1 MALHPAYKHWFMRTP
16 NGRIGI
22 TDKYSYLFSY
32 GGRGGGKT
40 DFLCEALPLI
50 GTQEPVKILCVREFQ
65 NSIDDS
71 VIAGLLEKMDEHF
84 PNFYRR
90 VGNEIRG
97 KNGTLFSFRGIGR
110 NTLSLKSLKGYKY
123 CWVEEGDAISA
134 FSWDILDP
142 TIRLADSVM
151 IISMNRN
158 NEDSVLDRLFIQ
170 NEPPPRTNIVKV
182 NYTDNPFPIPKLIEK
197 AEHCRKVNF
206 KAYQHIWLGE
216 LNKIDEAEVF
226 HGKWRT
232 EKFETPEDAIFY
244 HGVDWG
250 FGAHPTAIVRC
261 YIKEN
266 TLYIDKAGY
275 YWRSD
280 LEDLPELFIKDVPTS
295 KTWRIIADSA
305 NPAEIRY
312 IRNKGFDVWGV
323 KKGTIESGIRYLRSY
338 DCIVIHEDLKH
349 LIAEAKNY
357 KYKLDPKTGD
367 VLPILI
373 KEHDHGWDAIRYAL
387 SRLIAKGAQSDY

>member
-197 AEHCRKVNF
+197 AEHCRKANF

>member
-338 DCIVIHEDLKH
+338 DCIVIHE
-349 LIAEAKNY
+349 
-357 KYKLDPKTGD
+357 
-367 VLPILI
+367 
-373 KEHDHGWDAIRYAL
+373 
-387 SRLIAKGAQSDY
+387 

>member
-349 LIAEAKNY
+349 LIAETKNY